1 MSKLF
6 ITGDTHGNIDIDKL
20 AIKKFP
26 FQKELTKNDILVVL
40 GDWGAIWY
48 GNKKDNYMIDWW
60 NNKPWTTFVVLGN
73 HCNYNA
79 IEQLPKIT
87 MFGGLVRKVT
97 NSVFIAITGEIYD
110 FAGKKCLVINGAD
123 STDKQYRVEGES
135 WWRQE
140 RITPDDTIKALK
152 SLYEVDGIVDFVF
165 SHTGGSEVVKTLG
178 FNVTPSDIELDK
190 ILNTATYQK
199 HYCGHYHIDKLI
211 DTTRILYDDIIM
223 IACDD

>member
-1 MSKLF
+1 MSKIF
-6 ITGDTHGNIDIDKL
+6 CTGDTHGGIDMSKL
-20 AIKKFP
+20 NSRHFSG
-26 FQKELTKNDILVVL
+26 EGLTKDDIVVVM
-40 GDWGAIWY
+40 GDAGFIWN
-48 GNKKDNYMIDWW
+48 GGGEEKFWQKFLDD
-60 NNKPWTTFVVLGN
+60 KPWTTFCTLGN
-73 HCNYNA
+73 HENYNR
-79 IEQLPKIT
+79 IEQLPIVD
-87 MFGGLVRKVT
+87 FHGGKAYKV
-97 NSVFIAITGEIYD
+97 NDSIYYGITGEIYN

-123 STDKQYRVEGES
+123 STDKAYRVEGES

-140 RITPDDTIKALK
+140 RITPDDTIKVLK